1 MSGYIL
7 CQVKRAKLPYYIEN
21 ISTNIYSIEEL
32 CFYFYHNIYLLDST
46 ILNEELCFW
55 IRDQLGLKKLAEN
68 LYKHLDDD
76 EMKVGDF
83 ILPVFKEIS
92 YLSLEEFRRLNQQI
106 RQLANEPEVLRQKRK
121 GDYLMEHGKYVN
133 AIKVYQRALR
143 REAEDDTE
151 VTDIR
156 KPEATEAAADH
167 TVGVQEATE
176 NPAGAEAE
184 SPVAITI
191 DMMED
196 PQGGAEEETD
206 STPENPETDAAE
218 TDSSSS
224 REEKQEEVT
233 QDQELPRQEIL
244 LGKQFIGE
252 IYHNMG
258 CAYARLFQM
267 EEAIRCFEIA
277 YGKLHTMG
285 AVKSLLYAVYMEH
298 GVDAFVEKAKQ
309 LEVDEERQE
318 EIYVEVE
325 EAVEDLYDTPE
336 GQEYKKLLEE
346 KQQGREEDYQLYSA
360 VERLAPQI
368 IGEKRKIYK
377 GVSANVDFYSGFVY
391 SMLDLPVELFTPI
404 FAMARVVGWSA
415 HRIEELS
422 NNGKIIRPAYKP
434 ITEDLAYVEMKK
446 RC

>member
-55 IRDQLGLKKLAEN
+55 IRDQLGLKKLADN

-76 EMKVGDF
+76 DMKVGDF
-83 ILPVFKEIS
+83 ILAVFKEIN
-92 YLSLEEFRRLNQQI
+92 YLSLEEFRKLNQQI
-106 RQLANEPEVLRQKRK
+106 QQLAKEPEVLRQKRK

-133 AIKVYQRALR
+133 AIKVYQKALR
-143 REAEDDTE
+143 QETEDEAA

-156 KPEATEAAADH
+156 KPETVAAEKAE
-167 TVGVQEATE
+167 TVQEAETTE
-176 NPAGAEAE
+176 ASTETKTEEAAETE

-191 DMMED
+191 DMVED
-196 PQGGAEEETD
+196 PEERAETENVEEAEK
-206 STPENPETDAAE
+206 PEEDTSETDA
-218 TDSSSS
+218 TSLQ
-224 REEKQEEVT
+224 EEKQEEVAA
-233 QDQELPRQEIL
+233 DPELPHQEIL

-298 GVDAFVEKAKQ
+298 GVDAFVEKAKE

-346 KQQGREEDYQLYSA
+346 KQQGREEDYQ
-360 VERLAPQI
+360 Q
-368 IGEKRKIYK
+368 G
-377 GVSANVDFYSGFVY
+377 
-391 SMLDLPVELFTPI
+391 
-404 FAMARVVGWSA
+404 
-415 HRIEELS
+415 
-422 NNGKIIRPAYKP
+422 
-434 ITEDLAYVEMKK
+434 MKQLLEQLTAEYHK
-446 RC
+446 STGY

>member
-55 IRDQLGLKKLAEN
+55 IRDQLGLKKLADN

-76 EMKVGDF
+76 DMKVGDF
-83 ILPVFKEIS
+83 ILPVFKEIN
-92 YLSLEEFRRLNQQI
+92 YLSLEEFRKLNQQI
-106 RQLANEPEVLRQKRK
+106 QQLAKEPEVLRQKRK

-133 AIKVYQRALR
+133 AIKVYQKALR
-143 REAEDDTE
+143 QETEDEAA

-156 KPEATEAAADH
+156 KPETVAAEKAE
-167 TVGVQEATE
+167 TVQEAETTE
-176 NPAGAEAE
+176 ASTETKTEEAAETE

-191 DMMED
+191 DMVED
-196 PQGGAEEETD
+196 PEERAETENVEEAEK
-206 STPENPETDAAE
+206 PEEDTSETDA
-218 TDSSSS
+218 TSLQ
-224 REEKQEEVT
+224 EEKQEEVAA
-233 QDQELPRQEIL
+233 DPELPHQEIL

-298 GVDAFVEKAKQ
+298 GVDAFVEKAKE

-346 KQQGREEDYQLYSA
+346 KQQGREEDYQ
-360 VERLAPQI
+360 Q
-368 IGEKRKIYK
+368 G
-377 GVSANVDFYSGFVY
+377 
-391 SMLDLPVELFTPI
+391 
-404 FAMARVVGWSA
+404 
-415 HRIEELS
+415 
-422 NNGKIIRPAYKP
+422 
-434 ITEDLAYVEMKK
+434 MKQLLEQLTAEYHK
-446 RC
+446 STG

>member
-55 IRDQLGLKKLAEN
+55 IRDQLGLKKLADN

-76 EMKVGDF
+76 DMKVGDF
-83 ILPVFKEIS
+83 ILPVFKEIN
-92 YLSLEEFRRLNQQI
+92 YLSLEEFRKLNQQI
-106 RQLANEPEVLRQKRK
+106 QQLAKEPEVLRQKRK

-133 AIKVYQRALR
+133 AIKVYQKALR
-143 REAEDDTE
+143 QETEDEAA
-151 VTDIR
+151 VTDTR
-156 KPEATEAAADH
+156 KPETVAAEKAE
-167 TVGVQEATE
+167 TVQEAETTE
-176 NPAGAEAE
+176 ASTETKTEEAAETE

-191 DMMED
+191 DMVED
-196 PQGGAEEETD
+196 PEERAETENVEE
-206 STPENPETDAAE
+206 SEKPEEDTSETDA
-218 TDSSSS
+218 TSLQ
-224 REEKQEEVT
+224 EEKQEEVAV
-233 QDQELPRQEIL
+233 DPELPHQEIL

-298 GVDAFVEKAKQ
+298 GVDAFVEKAKE

-346 KQQGREEDYQLYSA
+346 KQQGREEDYQ
-360 VERLAPQI
+360 Q
-368 IGEKRKIYK
+368 G
-377 GVSANVDFYSGFVY
+377 
-391 SMLDLPVELFTPI
+391 
-404 FAMARVVGWSA
+404 
-415 HRIEELS
+415 
-422 NNGKIIRPAYKP
+422 
-434 ITEDLAYVEMKK
+434 MKQLLEQLTAEYHK
-446 RC
+446 STGY

>member
-55 IRDQLGLKKLAEN
+55 IRDQLGLKKLADN

-76 EMKVGDF
+76 DMKVGDF
-83 ILPVFKEIS
+83 ILPVFKEIN
-92 YLSLEEFRRLNQQI
+92 YLSLEEFRKLNQQI
-106 RQLANEPEVLRQKRK
+106 QQLAKEPEVLRQKRK

-133 AIKVYQRALR
+133 AIKVYQKALR
-143 REAEDDTE
+143 QETEDEAA

-156 KPEATEAAADH
+156 KPETVAAEKAE
-167 TVGVQEATE
+167 TVQEAETTE
-176 NPAGAEAE
+176 ASTETKTEEAAETE

-191 DMMED
+191 DMVED
-196 PQGGAEEETD
+196 PEERAETENVEE
-206 STPENPETDAAE
+206 SEKPEEDTSETDA
-218 TDSSSS
+218 TSLQ
-224 REEKQEEVT
+224 EEKQEEVAA
-233 QDQELPRQEIL
+233 DPELPHQEIL

-298 GVDAFVEKAKQ
+298 GVDAFVEKAKE

-346 KQQGREEDYQLYSA
+346 KQQGREEDYQQGIKQLLEQLTAEYHKST
-360 VERLAPQI
+360 
-368 IGEKRKIYK
+368 GY
-377 GVSANVDFYSGFVY
+377 
-391 SMLDLPVELFTPI
+391 
-404 FAMARVVGWSA
+404 
-415 HRIEELS
+415 
-422 NNGKIIRPAYKP
+422 
-434 ITEDLAYVEMKK
+434 
-446 RC
+446 

>member
-55 IRDQLGLKKLAEN
+55 IRDQLGLKKLADN

-76 EMKVGDF
+76 DMKVGDF
-83 ILPVFKEIS
+83 ILPVFKEIN
-92 YLSLEEFRRLNQQI
+92 YLSLEEFRKLNQQI
-106 RQLANEPEVLRQKRK
+106 QQLAKEPEVLRQKRK

-133 AIKVYQRALR
+133 AIKVYQKALR
-143 REAEDDTE
+143 QETEDEAA

-156 KPEATEAAADH
+156 KPETVAAEKAE
-167 TVGVQEATE
+167 TVQEAETTE
-176 NPAGAEAE
+176 ASTETKTEEVAETE

-191 DMMED
+191 DMVED
-196 PQGGAEEETD
+196 PEERAETENVEEAEKPKEDTSETD
-206 STPENPETDAAE
+206 DTSLQ
-218 TDSSSS
+218 
-224 REEKQEEVT
+224 EEKQEEVAA
-233 QDQELPRQEIL
+233 DPELPHQEIL

-298 GVDAFVEKAKQ
+298 GVDAFVEKAKE

-346 KQQGREEDYQLYSA
+346 KQQGREEDYQ
-360 VERLAPQI
+360 Q
-368 IGEKRKIYK
+368 G
-377 GVSANVDFYSGFVY
+377 
-391 SMLDLPVELFTPI
+391 
-404 FAMARVVGWSA
+404 
-415 HRIEELS
+415 
-422 NNGKIIRPAYKP
+422 
-434 ITEDLAYVEMKK
+434 MKQLLEQLTAEYHK
-446 RC
+446 STGY

>member
-55 IRDQLGLKKLAEN
+55 IRDQLGLKKLADN

-76 EMKVGDF
+76 DMKVGDF
-83 ILPVFKEIS
+83 ILPVFKEIN
-92 YLSLEEFRRLNQQI
+92 YLSLEEFRKLNQQI
-106 RQLANEPEVLRQKRK
+106 QQLAKEPEVLRQKRK

-133 AIKVYQRALR
+133 AIKVYQKALR
-143 REAEDDTE
+143 QETEDEAA

-156 KPEATEAAADH
+156 KPETVAAEKAE
-167 TVGVQEATE
+167 TVQEAETTE
-176 NPAGAEAE
+176 ASTETKTEEAAETE

-191 DMMED
+191 DMVED
-196 PQGGAEEETD
+196 PEERAETENVEEAEK
-206 STPENPETDAAE
+206 PEEDTSETDA
-218 TDSSSS
+218 TSL
-224 REEKQEEVT
+224 QEEVAA
-233 QDQELPRQEIL
+233 DQELPHQEIL

-298 GVDAFVEKAKQ
+298 GVDAFVEKAKE

-346 KQQGREEDYQLYSA
+346 KQQGREEDYQ
-360 VERLAPQI
+360 Q
-368 IGEKRKIYK
+368 G
-377 GVSANVDFYSGFVY
+377 
-391 SMLDLPVELFTPI
+391 
-404 FAMARVVGWSA
+404 
-415 HRIEELS
+415 
-422 NNGKIIRPAYKP
+422 
-434 ITEDLAYVEMKK
+434 MKQLLEQLTAEYHK
-446 RC
+446 STGY

>member
-55 IRDQLGLKKLAEN
+55 IRDQLGLKKLADN

-76 EMKVGDF
+76 DMKVGDF
-83 ILPVFKEIS
+83 ILPVFKEIN
-92 YLSLEEFRRLNQQI
+92 YLSLEEFRKLNQQI
-106 RQLANEPEVLRQKRK
+106 QQLAKEPEVLRQKRK

-133 AIKVYQRALR
+133 AIKVYQKALR
-143 REAEDDTE
+143 QETEDEAA

-156 KPEATEAAADH
+156 KPETVAAEKAE
-167 TVGVQEATE
+167 TVQEAETTE
-176 NPAGAEAE
+176 ASTETKAEEAAETE

-191 DMMED
+191 DMVED
-196 PQGGAEEETD
+196 PEERAETENVEE
-206 STPENPETDAAE
+206 SERPEEDTSETDA
-218 TDSSSS
+218 TSLQ
-224 REEKQEEVT
+224 EEKQEEVAA
-233 QDQELPRQEIL
+233 DPELPHQEIL

-298 GVDAFVEKAKQ
+298 GVDAFVEKAKE

-346 KQQGREEDYQLYSA
+346 KQQGREEDYQ
-360 VERLAPQI
+360 Q
-368 IGEKRKIYK
+368 G
-377 GVSANVDFYSGFVY
+377 
-391 SMLDLPVELFTPI
+391 
-404 FAMARVVGWSA
+404 
-415 HRIEELS
+415 
-422 NNGKIIRPAYKP
+422 
-434 ITEDLAYVEMKK
+434 MKQLLEQLTAEYHK
-446 RC
+446 STGY

>member
-55 IRDQLGLKKLAEN
+55 IRDQLGLKKLADN

-76 EMKVGDF
+76 DMKVGDF
-83 ILPVFKEIS
+83 ILPVFKEIN
-92 YLSLEEFRRLNQQI
+92 YLSLEEFRKLNQQI
-106 RQLANEPEVLRQKRK
+106 QQLAKEPEVLRQKRK

-133 AIKVYQRALR
+133 AIKVYQKALR
-143 REAEDDTE
+143 QETEDEAA
-151 VTDIR
+151 VTDTR
-156 KPEATEAAADH
+156 KPETVAAEKAE
-167 TVGVQEATE
+167 TVQEAETTE
-176 NPAGAEAE
+176 ASTEIKTEEAAETE

-191 DMMED
+191 DMVED
-196 PQGGAEEETD
+196 PEERAETENVEE
-206 STPENPETDAAE
+206 SEKPEEDTSETDA
-218 TDSSSS
+218 TSLQ
-224 REEKQEEVT
+224 EEKQEEVAA
-233 QDQELPRQEIL
+233 DPELPHQEIL

-298 GVDAFVEKAKQ
+298 GVDAFVEKAKE

-325 EAVEDLYDTPE
+325 EAVEDLYDTQE

-346 KQQGREEDYQLYSA
+346 KQQGREEDYQ
-360 VERLAPQI
+360 Q
-368 IGEKRKIYK
+368 G
-377 GVSANVDFYSGFVY
+377 
-391 SMLDLPVELFTPI
+391 
-404 FAMARVVGWSA
+404 
-415 HRIEELS
+415 
-422 NNGKIIRPAYKP
+422 
-434 ITEDLAYVEMKK
+434 MKQLLEQLTAEYHK
-446 RC
+446 STGY

>member
-55 IRDQLGLKKLAEN
+55 IRDQLGLKKLADN

-76 EMKVGDF
+76 DMKVGDF
-83 ILPVFKEIS
+83 ILPVFKEIN
-92 YLSLEEFRRLNQQI
+92 YLSLEEFRKLNQQI
-106 RQLANEPEVLRQKRK
+106 QQLAKEPEVLRQKRK

-133 AIKVYQRALR
+133 AIKVYQKALR
-143 REAEDDTE
+143 QEIEDEAA

-156 KPEATEAAADH
+156 KPETVAAEKAE
-167 TVGVQEATE
+167 TVQEAETTE
-176 NPAGAEAE
+176 ASTETKTEEAAETE

-191 DMMED
+191 DMVED
-196 PQGGAEEETD
+196 PEERAETENVEE
-206 STPENPETDAAE
+206 SEKPEEDTSETDA
-218 TDSSSS
+218 TSLQ
-224 REEKQEEVT
+224 EEKQEEVAA
-233 QDQELPRQEIL
+233 DPELPHQEIL

-298 GVDAFVEKAKQ
+298 GVDAFVEKAKE

-346 KQQGREEDYQLYSA
+346 KQQGREEDYQ
-360 VERLAPQI
+360 Q
-368 IGEKRKIYK
+368 G
-377 GVSANVDFYSGFVY
+377 
-391 SMLDLPVELFTPI
+391 
-404 FAMARVVGWSA
+404 
-415 HRIEELS
+415 
-422 NNGKIIRPAYKP
+422 
-434 ITEDLAYVEMKK
+434 MKQLLEQLTAEYHK
-446 RC
+446 STGY

>member
-1 MSGYIL
+1 M
-7 CQVKRAKLPYYIEN
+7 
-21 ISTNIYSIEEL
+21 
-32 CFYFYHNIYLLDST
+32 
-46 ILNEELCFW
+46 
-55 IRDQLGLKKLAEN
+55 KKLAEN

-83 ILPVFKEIS
+83 ILPVFKEIN

-106 RQLANEPEVLRQKRK
+106 QQLAKEPEVLRQKRK

-143 REAEDDTE
+143 QEAEDDTE
-151 VTDIR
+151 VTDLR
-156 KPEATEAAADH
+156 KPEATETAADH
-167 TVGVQEATE
+167 TVGVQETTE

-206 STPENPETDAAE
+206 STPENPKTDAAE
-218 TDSSSS
+218 TDNSSS
-224 REEKQEEVT
+224 REEKVT
-233 QDQELPRQEIL
+233 PDQELPRQEIL

-298 GVDAFVEKAKQ
+298 GVDAFVEKAKE

-336 GQEYKKLLEE
+336 GQVYKQLLEE
-346 KQQGREEDYQLYSA
+346 KRQGKEDAYEQGMKLLLEQLTAEYHKST
-360 VERLAPQI
+360 
-368 IGEKRKIYK
+368 GY
-377 GVSANVDFYSGFVY
+377 
-391 SMLDLPVELFTPI
+391 
-404 FAMARVVGWSA
+404 
-415 HRIEELS
+415 
-422 NNGKIIRPAYKP
+422 
-434 ITEDLAYVEMKK
+434 
-446 RC
+446 

>member
-68 LYKHLDDD
+68 LYKHLDDED
-76 EMKVGDF
+76 MKVGDF
-83 ILPVFKEIS
+83 ILPVFKEIN

-106 RQLANEPEVLRQKRK
+106 QQLAKEPEVLRQKRK

-133 AIKVYQRALR
+133 AIKVYQKALR
-143 REAEDDTE
+143 QETEEDAEEADS
-151 VTDIR
+151 R
-156 KPEATEAAADH
+156 KPEATEPEKIV
-167 TVGVQEATE
+167 TIQETE
-176 NPAGAEAE
+176 NTEVSTEAKTEAAEEPE

-191 DMMED
+191 DMVEEPEESAETENAD
-196 PQGGAEEETD
+196 VPENQGTDTTETD
-206 STPENPETDAAE
+206 GT
-218 TDSSSS
+218 SSQ
-224 REEKQEEVT
+224 EEKQEEVAA
-233 QDQELPRQEIL
+233 DPALPHQEIL

-298 GVDAFVEKAKQ
+298 GVDAFVEKAKE
-309 LEVDEERQE
+309 LEVDEARQE

-325 EAVEDLYDTPE
+325 EAVEDIYDTPE

-346 KQQGREEDYQLYSA
+346 KQQGREDAYKEGMEQLL
-360 VERLAPQI
+360 ERLT
-368 IGEKRKIYK
+368 
-377 GVSANVDFYSGFVY
+377 
-391 SMLDLPVELFTPI
+391 VEYHKST
-404 FAMARVVGWSA
+404 G
-415 HRIEELS
+415 
-422 NNGKIIRPAYKP
+422 Y
-434 ITEDLAYVEMKK
+434 
-446 RC
+446 

>member
-55 IRDQLGLKKLAEN
+55 IRDQLGLKKLADN

-76 EMKVGDF
+76 DMKVGDF
-83 ILPVFKEIS
+83 ILPVFKEIN
-92 YLSLEEFRRLNQQI
+92 YLSLEEFRKLNQQI
-106 RQLANEPEVLRQKRK
+106 QQLAKEPEVLRQKRK

-133 AIKVYQRALR
+133 AIKVYQKALR
-143 REAEDDTE
+143 QETEDEAA
-151 VTDIR
+151 VTDTR
-156 KPEATEAAADH
+156 KPETVAAEKAE
-167 TVGVQEATE
+167 TVQEAETTE
-176 NPAGAEAE
+176 ASTETKTEEAAETE

-191 DMMED
+191 DMVED
-196 PQGGAEEETD
+196 PEERAETENVEE
-206 STPENPETDAAE
+206 SEKPEEDTSETDA
-218 TDSSSS
+218 TSLQ
-224 REEKQEEVT
+224 EEKQEEVAA
-233 QDQELPRQEIL
+233 DPELPHQEIL

-298 GVDAFVEKAKQ
+298 GVDAFVEKAKE

-336 GQEYKKLLEE
+336 GQEYKKLLKE
-346 KQQGREEDYQLYSA
+346 KQQGREEDYQ
-360 VERLAPQI
+360 Q
-368 IGEKRKIYK
+368 G
-377 GVSANVDFYSGFVY
+377 
-391 SMLDLPVELFTPI
+391 
-404 FAMARVVGWSA
+404 
-415 HRIEELS
+415 
-422 NNGKIIRPAYKP
+422 
-434 ITEDLAYVEMKK
+434 MKQLLEQLTAEYHK
-446 RC
+446 STGY

>member
-55 IRDQLGLKKLAEN
+55 IRDQLGLKKLADN

-76 EMKVGDF
+76 NMKVGDF
-83 ILPVFKEIS
+83 ILPVFKEIN
-92 YLSLEEFRRLNQQI
+92 YLSLEEFRKLNQQI
-106 RQLANEPEVLRQKRK
+106 QQLAKEPEVLRQKRK

-133 AIKVYQRALR
+133 AIKVYQKALR
-143 REAEDDTE
+143 QETEDEAA

-156 KPEATEAAADH
+156 KPETVAAEKAE
-167 TVGVQEATE
+167 TVQEAETTE
-176 NPAGAEAE
+176 ASTETKTEEAAETE

-191 DMMED
+191 DMVED
-196 PQGGAEEETD
+196 PEERAETENVEE
-206 STPENPETDAAE
+206 SEKPEEDISETDA
-218 TDSSSS
+218 TSLQ
-224 REEKQEEVT
+224 EEKQEEVAA
-233 QDQELPRQEIL
+233 DPELPHQEIL

-298 GVDAFVEKAKQ
+298 GVDAFVEKAKE

-346 KQQGREEDYQLYSA
+346 KQQGREEDYQ
-360 VERLAPQI
+360 Q
-368 IGEKRKIYK
+368 G
-377 GVSANVDFYSGFVY
+377 
-391 SMLDLPVELFTPI
+391 
-404 FAMARVVGWSA
+404 
-415 HRIEELS
+415 
-422 NNGKIIRPAYKP
+422 
-434 ITEDLAYVEMKK
+434 MKQLLEQLTAEYHK
-446 RC
+446 STGY

>member
-55 IRDQLGLKKLAEN
+55 IRDQLGLKKLADN

-76 EMKVGDF
+76 DMKVGDF
-83 ILPVFKEIS
+83 ILPVFKEIN
-92 YLSLEEFRRLNQQI
+92 YLSLEEFRKLNQQI
-106 RQLANEPEVLRQKRK
+106 QQLAKEPEVLRQKRK

-133 AIKVYQRALR
+133 AIKVYQKALR
-143 REAEDDTE
+143 QETEDDAA

-156 KPEATEAAADH
+156 KPETVAAEKAE
-167 TVGVQEATE
+167 TVQEAETTE
-176 NPAGAEAE
+176 ASTETKTEEAAETE

-191 DMMED
+191 DMVED
-196 PQGGAEEETD
+196 PEERAETENVEE
-206 STPENPETDAAE
+206 SEKPEEDTSETDA
-218 TDSSSS
+218 TSLQ
-224 REEKQEEVT
+224 EEKQEEVAA
-233 QDQELPRQEIL
+233 DPELSHQEIL

-298 GVDAFVEKAKQ
+298 GVDVFVEKAKE

-346 KQQGREEDYQLYSA
+346 KQQGREEDYQ
-360 VERLAPQI
+360 Q
-368 IGEKRKIYK
+368 G
-377 GVSANVDFYSGFVY
+377 
-391 SMLDLPVELFTPI
+391 
-404 FAMARVVGWSA
+404 
-415 HRIEELS
+415 
-422 NNGKIIRPAYKP
+422 
-434 ITEDLAYVEMKK
+434 MKQLLEQLTAEYHK
-446 RC
+446 STGY

>member
-55 IRDQLGLKKLAEN
+55 IRDQLGLKKLADN

-76 EMKVGDF
+76 DMKVGDF
-83 ILPVFKEIS
+83 ILPVFKEIN
-92 YLSLEEFRRLNQQI
+92 YLSLEEFRKLNQQI
-106 RQLANEPEVLRQKRK
+106 QQLAKEPEVLRQKRK

-133 AIKVYQRALR
+133 AIKVYQKALR
-143 REAEDDTE
+143 QETEDEAA

-156 KPEATEAAADH
+156 KPETVAAEKAE
-167 TVGVQEATE
+167 TVQEAETTE
-176 NPAGAEAE
+176 ASTETKTEEAAETE

-191 DMMED
+191 DMVED
-196 PQGGAEEETD
+196 PEERAETENVEEAEK
-206 STPENPETDAAE
+206 PEEDTSETDA
-218 TDSSSS
+218 TSLQ
-224 REEKQEEVT
+224 EEKQEEVAA
-233 QDQELPRQEIL
+233 DPELPHQEIL

-285 AVKSLLYAVYMEH
+285 AVKSLLYAVYMEY
-298 GVDAFVEKAKQ
+298 GVDAFVEKAKE

-346 KQQGREEDYQLYSA
+346 KQQGREEDYQ
-360 VERLAPQI
+360 Q
-368 IGEKRKIYK
+368 G
-377 GVSANVDFYSGFVY
+377 
-391 SMLDLPVELFTPI
+391 
-404 FAMARVVGWSA
+404 
-415 HRIEELS
+415 
-422 NNGKIIRPAYKP
+422 
-434 ITEDLAYVEMKK
+434 MKQLLEQLTAEYHK
-446 RC
+446 STGY

>member
-55 IRDQLGLKKLAEN
+55 IRDQLGLKKLADN

-76 EMKVGDF
+76 DMKVGDF
-83 ILPVFKEIS
+83 ILPVFKEIN
-92 YLSLEEFRRLNQQI
+92 YLSLEEFRKLNQQI
-106 RQLANEPEVLRQKRK
+106 QQLAKEPEVLRQKRK

-133 AIKVYQRALR
+133 AIKVYQKALR
-143 REAEDDTE
+143 QETEDDAV

-156 KPEATEAAADH
+156 KPETVAAEKAE
-167 TVGVQEATE
+167 TVQEAETTE
-176 NPAGAEAE
+176 ASTETKTEEAAETE

-191 DMMED
+191 DMVED
-196 PQGGAEEETD
+196 PEERAETENVEE
-206 STPENPETDAAE
+206 SEKPEEDTSETDA
-218 TDSSSS
+218 TSLQ
-224 REEKQEEVT
+224 EEKQEEVAA
-233 QDQELPRQEIL
+233 DPELPHQEIL

-298 GVDAFVEKAKQ
+298 GVDAFVEKAKE

-346 KQQGREEDYQLYSA
+346 KQQGREEDYQ
-360 VERLAPQI
+360 Q
-368 IGEKRKIYK
+368 G
-377 GVSANVDFYSGFVY
+377 
-391 SMLDLPVELFTPI
+391 
-404 FAMARVVGWSA
+404 
-415 HRIEELS
+415 
-422 NNGKIIRPAYKP
+422 
-434 ITEDLAYVEMKK
+434 MKQLLEQLTAEYHK
-446 RC
+446 STGY

>member
-55 IRDQLGLKKLAEN
+55 IRDQLGLKKLADN

-76 EMKVGDF
+76 DMKVGDF
-83 ILPVFKEIS
+83 ILPVFKEIN
-92 YLSLEEFRRLNQQI
+92 YLSLEEFRKLNQQI
-106 RQLANEPEVLRQKRK
+106 QQLAKEPEVLRQKRK

-133 AIKVYQRALR
+133 AIKVYQKALR
-143 REAEDDTE
+143 QETEDEAA
-151 VTDIR
+151 VTDTR
-156 KPEATEAAADH
+156 KPETVAAEKAE
-167 TVGVQEATE
+167 TVQEAETTE
-176 NPAGAEAE
+176 ASTEIKTEEAAETE

-191 DMMED
+191 DMVED
-196 PQGGAEEETD
+196 PEERAETENVEE
-206 STPENPETDAAE
+206 SEKPEEDTSETDA
-218 TDSSSS
+218 TSLQ
-224 REEKQEEVT
+224 EEKQEEVAA
-233 QDQELPRQEIL
+233 DPELPHQEIL

-298 GVDAFVEKAKQ
+298 GVDAFVEKAKE

-346 KQQGREEDYQLYSA
+346 KQQGREEDYQ
-360 VERLAPQI
+360 Q
-368 IGEKRKIYK
+368 G
-377 GVSANVDFYSGFVY
+377 
-391 SMLDLPVELFTPI
+391 
-404 FAMARVVGWSA
+404 
-415 HRIEELS
+415 
-422 NNGKIIRPAYKP
+422 
-434 ITEDLAYVEMKK
+434 MKQLLEQLTAEYHK
-446 RC
+446 STGY

>member
-83 ILPVFKEIS
+83 ILPVFKEIN

-106 RQLANEPEVLRQKRK
+106 QQLAKEPEVLRQKRK

-143 REAEDDTE
+143 QETEDEAT
-151 VTDIR
+151 VAGMQ
-156 KPEATEAAADH
+156 KPETVVAEKKNIVQEKETAEASTETKAEAAEE
-167 TVGVQEATE
+167 T
-176 NPAGAEAE
+176 E
-184 SPVAITI
+184 SPVAISV
-191 DMMED
+191 DLVED
-196 PQGGAEEETD
+196 PEESAKTQNAEIQENPQTAAPETDGISSQEEEET
-206 STPENPETDAAE
+206 
-218 TDSSSS
+218 
-224 REEKQEEVT
+224 VT
-233 QDQELPRQEIL
+233 EASEFPHQEIL

-346 KQQGREEDYQLYSA
+346 KQQGREEDYQQGMEHLLEQLTAEYHKST
-360 VERLAPQI
+360 
-368 IGEKRKIYK
+368 GY
-377 GVSANVDFYSGFVY
+377 
-391 SMLDLPVELFTPI
+391 
-404 FAMARVVGWSA
+404 
-415 HRIEELS
+415 
-422 NNGKIIRPAYKP
+422 
-434 ITEDLAYVEMKK
+434 
-446 RC
+446 

>member
-55 IRDQLGLKKLAEN
+55 IRDQLGLKKLADN

-76 EMKVGDF
+76 DMKVGDF
-83 ILPVFKEIS
+83 ILPVFKEIN
-92 YLSLEEFRRLNQQI
+92 YLSLEEFRKLNQQI
-106 RQLANEPEVLRQKRK
+106 QQLAKEPEVLRQKRK

-133 AIKVYQRALR
+133 AIKVYQKALR
-143 REAEDDTE
+143 QETEDEAA

-156 KPEATEAAADH
+156 KPETVAAEKAE
-167 TVGVQEATE
+167 TVQEAETTE
-176 NPAGAEAE
+176 ASTETKTEEAAETE

-191 DMMED
+191 DMVED
-196 PQGGAEEETD
+196 PEERAETENVEEAEK
-206 STPENPETDAAE
+206 PEEDTSETDA
-218 TDSSSS
+218 TSLQ
-224 REEKQEEVT
+224 EEKQEEVAA
-233 QDQELPRQEIL
+233 DPELPHQEIL

-298 GVDAFVEKAKQ
+298 GVDAFVEKAKE

-336 GQEYKKLLEE
+336 GQKYKKLLEE
-346 KQQGREEDYQLYSA
+346 KQQGREEDYQ
-360 VERLAPQI
+360 Q
-368 IGEKRKIYK
+368 G
-377 GVSANVDFYSGFVY
+377 
-391 SMLDLPVELFTPI
+391 
-404 FAMARVVGWSA
+404 
-415 HRIEELS
+415 
-422 NNGKIIRPAYKP
+422 
-434 ITEDLAYVEMKK
+434 MKQLLEQLTAEYHK
-446 RC
+446 STGY

>member
-55 IRDQLGLKKLAEN
+55 IRDQLGLKKLADN

-76 EMKVGDF
+76 DMKVGDF
-83 ILPVFKEIS
+83 ILPVFKEIN
-92 YLSLEEFRRLNQQI
+92 YLSLEEFRKLNQQI
-106 RQLANEPEVLRQKRK
+106 QQLAKEPEVLRQKRK

-133 AIKVYQRALR
+133 AIKVYQKALR
-143 REAEDDTE
+143 QETEDEAA

-156 KPEATEAAADH
+156 KPETVAAEKAE
-167 TVGVQEATE
+167 TVQEAETTE
-176 NPAGAEAE
+176 ASTETKTEEAAETE

-191 DMMED
+191 DMVED
-196 PQGGAEEETD
+196 PEERAETENVEEAEK
-206 STPENPETDAAE
+206 PEEDTSETDA
-218 TDSSSS
+218 TSLQ
-224 REEKQEEVT
+224 EEKQEEVAA
-233 QDQELPRQEIL
+233 DPELPHQEIL

-285 AVKSLLYAVYMEH
+285 AMKSLLYAVYMEH
-298 GVDAFVEKAKQ
+298 GVDAFVEKAKE

-346 KQQGREEDYQLYSA
+346 KQQGREEDYQ
-360 VERLAPQI
+360 Q
-368 IGEKRKIYK
+368 G
-377 GVSANVDFYSGFVY
+377 
-391 SMLDLPVELFTPI
+391 
-404 FAMARVVGWSA
+404 
-415 HRIEELS
+415 
-422 NNGKIIRPAYKP
+422 
-434 ITEDLAYVEMKK
+434 MKQLLEQLTAEYHK
-446 RC
+446 STGY

>member
-55 IRDQLGLKKLAEN
+55 IRDQLGLKKLADN

-76 EMKVGDF
+76 DMKVGDF
-83 ILPVFKEIS
+83 ILPVFKEIN
-92 YLSLEEFRRLNQQI
+92 YLSLEEFRKLNQQI
-106 RQLANEPEVLRQKRK
+106 QQLAKEPEVLRQKRK

-133 AIKVYQRALR
+133 AIKVYQKALR
-143 REAEDDTE
+143 QETEDEAA

-156 KPEATEAAADH
+156 KPETVAAEKAE
-167 TVGVQEATE
+167 TVQEAETTE
-176 NPAGAEAE
+176 ASTETKTEEAAETE

-191 DMMED
+191 DMVED
-196 PQGGAEEETD
+196 PEERAETENVEE
-206 STPENPETDAAE
+206 SEKPEEDTSETDA
-218 TDSSSS
+218 TSLQ
-224 REEKQEEVT
+224 EEKQEEVAA
-233 QDQELPRQEIL
+233 DPELPHQEIL

-298 GVDAFVEKAKQ
+298 GVDAFVEKAKE

-346 KQQGREEDYQLYSA
+346 KQQGREEDYQ
-360 VERLAPQI
+360 E
-368 IGEKRKIYK
+368 G
-377 GVSANVDFYSGFVY
+377 
-391 SMLDLPVELFTPI
+391 
-404 FAMARVVGWSA
+404 
-415 HRIEELS
+415 
-422 NNGKIIRPAYKP
+422 
-434 ITEDLAYVEMKK
+434 MKQLLEQLTAEYHK
-446 RC
+446 STGY

>member
-55 IRDQLGLKKLAEN
+55 IRDQLGLKKLADN

-76 EMKVGDF
+76 DMKVGDF
-83 ILPVFKEIS
+83 ILPVFKEIN
-92 YLSLEEFRRLNQQI
+92 YLSLEEFRKLNQQI
-106 RQLANEPEVLRQKRK
+106 QQLAKEPEVLRQKRK

-133 AIKVYQRALR
+133 AIKVYQKALR
-143 REAEDDTE
+143 QETEDEAA

-156 KPEATEAAADH
+156 KPETVAAEKAE
-167 TVGVQEATE
+167 TVQEAETTE
-176 NPAGAEAE
+176 ASTETKTEEVAETE

-191 DMMED
+191 DMVED
-196 PQGGAEEETD
+196 PEERAETENVEEAEKPEEDTSETD
-206 STPENPETDAAE
+206 DTSLQ
-218 TDSSSS
+218 
-224 REEKQEEVT
+224 EEKQEEVAA
-233 QDQELPRQEIL
+233 DPELPHQEIL

-277 YGKLHTMG
+277 YEKLHTMG

-298 GVDAFVEKAKQ
+298 GVDAFVEKAKE

-346 KQQGREEDYQLYSA
+346 KQQGREEDYQ
-360 VERLAPQI
+360 Q
-368 IGEKRKIYK
+368 G
-377 GVSANVDFYSGFVY
+377 
-391 SMLDLPVELFTPI
+391 
-404 FAMARVVGWSA
+404 
-415 HRIEELS
+415 
-422 NNGKIIRPAYKP
+422 
-434 ITEDLAYVEMKK
+434 MKQLLEQLTAEYHK
-446 RC
+446 STGY

>member
-55 IRDQLGLKKLAEN
+55 IRDQLGLKKLADN

-76 EMKVGDF
+76 DMKVGDF
-83 ILPVFKEIS
+83 ILPVFKEIN
-92 YLSLEEFRRLNQQI
+92 YLSLEEFRKLNQQI
-106 RQLANEPEVLRQKRK
+106 QQLAKEPEVLRQKRK

-133 AIKVYQRALR
+133 AIKVYQKALR
-143 REAEDDTE
+143 QETEDEAA

-156 KPEATEAAADH
+156 KPETVAAEKAE
-167 TVGVQEATE
+167 TVQEAETTE
-176 NPAGAEAE
+176 ASTETKTEEAAETE

-191 DMMED
+191 DRVED
-196 PQGGAEEETD
+196 PEERAETENVEE
-206 STPENPETDAAE
+206 SEKPEEDTSETDA
-218 TDSSSS
+218 TSLQ
-224 REEKQEEVT
+224 EEKQEEVAA
-233 QDQELPRQEIL
+233 DPELPHQEIL

-298 GVDAFVEKAKQ
+298 GVDAFVEKAKE

-346 KQQGREEDYQLYSA
+346 KQQGREEDYQ
-360 VERLAPQI
+360 Q
-368 IGEKRKIYK
+368 G
-377 GVSANVDFYSGFVY
+377 
-391 SMLDLPVELFTPI
+391 
-404 FAMARVVGWSA
+404 
-415 HRIEELS
+415 
-422 NNGKIIRPAYKP
+422 
-434 ITEDLAYVEMKK
+434 MKQLLEQLTAEYHK
-446 RC
+446 STGY

>member
-55 IRDQLGLKKLAEN
+55 IRDQLGLKKLADN

-76 EMKVGDF
+76 DMKVGDF
-83 ILPVFKEIS
+83 ILPVFKEIN
-92 YLSLEEFRRLNQQI
+92 YLSLEEFRKLNQQI
-106 RQLANEPEVLRQKRK
+106 QQLAKEPEVLRQKRK

-133 AIKVYQRALR
+133 AIKVYQKALR
-143 REAEDDTE
+143 QETEDEAA

-156 KPEATEAAADH
+156 KPETVAAEKAE
-167 TVGVQEATE
+167 TVQEAETTE
-176 NPAGAEAE
+176 ASTETKTEEAAETE

-191 DMMED
+191 DMVED
-196 PQGGAEEETD
+196 PEERAETENVEEAEK
-206 STPENPETDAAE
+206 PEEDTSETDA
-218 TDSSSS
+218 TSLQ
-224 REEKQEEVT
+224 EEKQEEVAA
-233 QDQELPRQEIL
+233 DPELPHQEIL

-298 GVDAFVEKAKQ
+298 GVDAFVEKAKE

-346 KQQGREEDYQLYSA
+346 KQQGREEDYQQGMKQLLEQLTAEYHKSTGCLLYTSDA
-360 VERLAPQI
+360 A
-368 IGEKRKIYK
+368 
-377 GVSANVDFYSGFVY
+377 D
-391 SMLDLPVELFTPI
+391 EL
-404 FAMARVVGWSA
+404 
-415 HRIEELS
+415 
-422 NNGKIIRPAYKP
+422 
-434 ITEDLAYVEMKK
+434 
-446 RC
+446 

>member
-1 MSGYIL
+1 MSGYII

-55 IRDQLGLKKLAEN
+55 IRDQLGLKKLADN

-76 EMKVGDF
+76 DMKVGDF
-83 ILPVFKEIS
+83 ILPVFKEIN
-92 YLSLEEFRRLNQQI
+92 YLSLEEFRKLNQQI
-106 RQLANEPEVLRQKRK
+106 QQLAKEPEVLRQKRK

-133 AIKVYQRALR
+133 AIKVYQKALR
-143 REAEDDTE
+143 QETEDEAA

-156 KPEATEAAADH
+156 KPETVAAEKAE
-167 TVGVQEATE
+167 TVQEAETTE
-176 NPAGAEAE
+176 ASTETKAEEAAETE

-191 DMMED
+191 DMVED
-196 PQGGAEEETD
+196 PEERAETENVEE
-206 STPENPETDAAE
+206 SEKPEEDTSETDA
-218 TDSSSS
+218 TSLQ
-224 REEKQEEVT
+224 EEKQEEVAA
-233 QDQELPRQEIL
+233 DPELPHQEIL

-298 GVDAFVEKAKQ
+298 GVDAFVEKAKE

-346 KQQGREEDYQLYSA
+346 KQQGREEDYQ
-360 VERLAPQI
+360 Q
-368 IGEKRKIYK
+368 G
-377 GVSANVDFYSGFVY
+377 
-391 SMLDLPVELFTPI
+391 
-404 FAMARVVGWSA
+404 
-415 HRIEELS
+415 
-422 NNGKIIRPAYKP
+422 
-434 ITEDLAYVEMKK
+434 MKQLLEQLTAEYHK
-446 RC
+446 STGY

>member
-55 IRDQLGLKKLAEN
+55 IRDQLGLKKLADN

-76 EMKVGDF
+76 DMKVGDF
-83 ILPVFKEIS
+83 ILPVFKEIN
-92 YLSLEEFRRLNQQI
+92 YLSLEEFRKLNQQI
-106 RQLANEPEVLRQKRK
+106 QQLAKEPEVLRQKRK

-133 AIKVYQRALR
+133 AIKVYQKALR
-143 REAEDDTE
+143 QETEDE
-151 VTDIR
+151 VAVTDIR
-156 KPEATEAAADH
+156 KPETVAAEKAE
-167 TVGVQEATE
+167 TVQEAETTE
-176 NPAGAEAE
+176 ASTETKTEEAAETE

-191 DMMED
+191 DMVED
-196 PQGGAEEETD
+196 PEERAETENVEE
-206 STPENPETDAAE
+206 SEKPEEDTSETDA
-218 TDSSSS
+218 TSLQ
-224 REEKQEEVT
+224 EEKQEEVAV
-233 QDQELPRQEIL
+233 DPELPHQEIL

-258 CAYARLFQM
+258 CAYARLLQM

-298 GVDAFVEKAKQ
+298 GVDAFVEKAKE

-346 KQQGREEDYQLYSA
+346 KQQGREEDYQ
-360 VERLAPQI
+360 Q
-368 IGEKRKIYK
+368 G
-377 GVSANVDFYSGFVY
+377 
-391 SMLDLPVELFTPI
+391 
-404 FAMARVVGWSA
+404 
-415 HRIEELS
+415 
-422 NNGKIIRPAYKP
+422 
-434 ITEDLAYVEMKK
+434 MKQLLEQLTAEYHK
-446 RC
+446 STGY

>member
-55 IRDQLGLKKLAEN
+55 IRDQLGLKKLADN

-76 EMKVGDF
+76 NMKVGDF
-83 ILPVFKEIS
+83 ILPVFKEIN
-92 YLSLEEFRRLNQQI
+92 YLSLEEFRKLNQQI
-106 RQLANEPEVLRQKRK
+106 QQLAKEPEVLRQKRK

-133 AIKVYQRALR
+133 AIKVYQKALR
-143 REAEDDTE
+143 QETEDEAA

-156 KPEATEAAADH
+156 KPETVAAEKAE
-167 TVGVQEATE
+167 TVQEAETTE
-176 NPAGAEAE
+176 VSTETKTEEAAETE

-191 DMMED
+191 DMVED
-196 PQGGAEEETD
+196 PEERAETENVEE
-206 STPENPETDAAE
+206 SEKPEEDKSETDA
-218 TDSSSS
+218 TSLQ
-224 REEKQEEVT
+224 EEKQEEVAA
-233 QDQELPRQEIL
+233 DPELPHQEIL

-298 GVDAFVEKAKQ
+298 GVDAFVEKAKE

-346 KQQGREEDYQLYSA
+346 KQQGREEDYQ
-360 VERLAPQI
+360 Q
-368 IGEKRKIYK
+368 G
-377 GVSANVDFYSGFVY
+377 
-391 SMLDLPVELFTPI
+391 
-404 FAMARVVGWSA
+404 
-415 HRIEELS
+415 
-422 NNGKIIRPAYKP
+422 
-434 ITEDLAYVEMKK
+434 MKQLLEQLTAEYHK
-446 RC
+446 STGY

>member
-1 MSGYIL
+1 MSGYNL

-55 IRDQLGLKKLAEN
+55 IRDQLGLKKLADN

-76 EMKVGDF
+76 NMKVGDF
-83 ILPVFKEIS
+83 ILPVFKEIN
-92 YLSLEEFRRLNQQI
+92 YLSLEEFRKLNQQI
-106 RQLANEPEVLRQKRK
+106 QQLAKEPEVLRQKRK

-133 AIKVYQRALR
+133 AIKVYQKALR
-143 REAEDDTE
+143 QETEDEAA

-156 KPEATEAAADH
+156 KPETVAAEKAE
-167 TVGVQEATE
+167 TVQEAETTE
-176 NPAGAEAE
+176 VSTETKTEEAAETE

-191 DMMED
+191 DMVED
-196 PQGGAEEETD
+196 PEERAETENVEE
-206 STPENPETDAAE
+206 SEKPEEDTSETDA
-218 TDSSSS
+218 TSLQ
-224 REEKQEEVT
+224 EEKQEEVAA
-233 QDQELPRQEIL
+233 DPELPHQEIL

-298 GVDAFVEKAKQ
+298 GVDAFVEKAKE

-346 KQQGREEDYQLYSA
+346 KQQGREEDYQ
-360 VERLAPQI
+360 Q
-368 IGEKRKIYK
+368 G
-377 GVSANVDFYSGFVY
+377 
-391 SMLDLPVELFTPI
+391 
-404 FAMARVVGWSA
+404 
-415 HRIEELS
+415 
-422 NNGKIIRPAYKP
+422 
-434 ITEDLAYVEMKK
+434 MKQLLEQLTAEYHK
-446 RC
+446 STGY

>member
-55 IRDQLGLKKLAEN
+55 IRDQLGLKKLADN

-76 EMKVGDF
+76 NMKVGDF
-83 ILPVFKEIS
+83 ILPVFKEIN
-92 YLSLEEFRRLNQQI
+92 YLSLEEFRKLNQQI
-106 RQLANEPEVLRQKRK
+106 QQLAKEPEVLRQKRK

-133 AIKVYQRALR
+133 AIKVYQKALR
-143 REAEDDTE
+143 QETEDEAA

-156 KPEATEAAADH
+156 KPETVAAEKAEI
-167 TVGVQEATE
+167 VQEAETTE
-176 NPAGAEAE
+176 ASTETKTEESAETE

-191 DMMED
+191 DMVED
-196 PQGGAEEETD
+196 PEECAETENVEE
-206 STPENPETDAAE
+206 SEKPEEDTSETDA
-218 TDSSSS
+218 TSLQ
-224 REEKQEEVT
+224 EEKQEEVAA
-233 QDQELPRQEIL
+233 DPELPHQEIL

-298 GVDAFVEKAKQ
+298 GVDAFVEKAKE

-346 KQQGREEDYQLYSA
+346 KQQGREEDYQ
-360 VERLAPQI
+360 Q
-368 IGEKRKIYK
+368 G
-377 GVSANVDFYSGFVY
+377 
-391 SMLDLPVELFTPI
+391 
-404 FAMARVVGWSA
+404 
-415 HRIEELS
+415 
-422 NNGKIIRPAYKP
+422 
-434 ITEDLAYVEMKK
+434 MKQLLEQLTAEYHK
-446 RC
+446 STGY

>member
-55 IRDQLGLKKLAEN
+55 IRDQLGLKKLADN

-76 EMKVGDF
+76 DMKVGDF
-83 ILPVFKEIS
+83 ILPVFKEIN
-92 YLSLEEFRRLNQQI
+92 YLSLEEFRKLNQQI
-106 RQLANEPEVLRQKRK
+106 QQLAKEPEVLRQKRK

-133 AIKVYQRALR
+133 AIKVYQKALR
-143 REAEDDTE
+143 QETEDEAA

-156 KPEATEAAADH
+156 KPETVAAEKAE
-167 TVGVQEATE
+167 TVQEAETTE
-176 NPAGAEAE
+176 ASTETKTEEAAETE

-191 DMMED
+191 DMVED
-196 PQGGAEEETD
+196 PEERAETENVEEAEK
-206 STPENPETDAAE
+206 PEEDTSETDA
-218 TDSSSS
+218 TSLQ
-224 REEKQEEVT
+224 EEKQEEVAA
-233 QDQELPRQEIL
+233 DPELPHQEIL

-298 GVDAFVEKAKQ
+298 GVDAFVEKPKE

-346 KQQGREEDYQLYSA
+346 KQQGREEDYQ
-360 VERLAPQI
+360 Q
-368 IGEKRKIYK
+368 G
-377 GVSANVDFYSGFVY
+377 
-391 SMLDLPVELFTPI
+391 
-404 FAMARVVGWSA
+404 
-415 HRIEELS
+415 
-422 NNGKIIRPAYKP
+422 
-434 ITEDLAYVEMKK
+434 MKQLLEQLTAEYHK
-446 RC
+446 STGY

>member
-55 IRDQLGLKKLAEN
+55 IRDQLGLKKLADN

-76 EMKVGDF
+76 NMKVGDF
-83 ILPVFKEIS
+83 ILPVFKEIN
-92 YLSLEEFRRLNQQI
+92 YLSLEEFRKLNQQI
-106 RQLANEPEVLRQKRK
+106 QQLAKEPEVLRQKRK

-133 AIKVYQRALR
+133 AIKVYQKALR
-143 REAEDDTE
+143 QETEDEAA

-156 KPEATEAAADH
+156 KPETVAAEKAEI
-167 TVGVQEATE
+167 VQEAETTE
-176 NPAGAEAE
+176 ASTETKTEEAAETE

-191 DMMED
+191 DMVED
-196 PQGGAEEETD
+196 PEEC
-206 STPENPETDAAE
+206 AE
-218 TDSSSS
+218 TENVEESEKPEEDTSEIDATSLQ
-224 REEKQEEVT
+224 EEKQEEVAV
-233 QDQELPRQEIL
+233 DPELPHQEIL

-298 GVDAFVEKAKQ
+298 GVDAFVEKAKE

-346 KQQGREEDYQLYSA
+346 KQQGREEDYQ
-360 VERLAPQI
+360 Q
-368 IGEKRKIYK
+368 G
-377 GVSANVDFYSGFVY
+377 
-391 SMLDLPVELFTPI
+391 
-404 FAMARVVGWSA
+404 
-415 HRIEELS
+415 
-422 NNGKIIRPAYKP
+422 
-434 ITEDLAYVEMKK
+434 MKQLLEQLTAEYHK
-446 RC
+446 STGY